1 MGRLA
6 TSCKRRSPDH
16 KQGGFEGKGKEEV
29 VKKTNRPV
37 SEAGNT
43 AKNSSVAREWAGK
56 PRKGPEEKQ

>member
-6 TSCKRRSPDH
+6 RFPDH

-29 VKKTNRPV
+29 VKKTKRPV

-43 AKNSSVAREWAGK
+43 AKNRSVAREWAG
-56 PRKGPEEKQ
+56 